1 MILKRNDERGGID
14 CMIKIIKDKDQWS
27 KVLQLCDN
35 RDSYHTFEYH
45 QLSKNPDETPY
56 LFVYQQGKIIIA
68 LPLLLREIEGTNY
81 KDATSV
87 YGYAGPAYTC
97 KDPDRKLLAGFR
109 TDIKKLLLE
118 NNIIS
123 VFSRLHPFL
132 PEQLQLL
139 ENLGSLEQVGQVVYV
154 DLQTSPKEQLDKY
167 NNRLKTH
174 INKARRECNIY
185 KISSTSE
192 VHEFKE
198 LYYQNM
204 DRVNADSSYYFPD
217 KYFQSL
223 KDALQFK
230 ADYYLIEERANS
242 RVIGG
247 GILLRHGQMAQY
259 HLSGTRDN
267 FQHLSPTKL
276 LIDQMRIDAFEAGA
290 QYFNLGGGIGGSND
304 NLFRFKKL
312 FSSDYKPFYLW
323 KYIVNPKAYDELSQ
337 RKDLTKNKKFFPAY
351 RL

>member
-1 MILKRNDERGGID
+1 MV
-14 CMIKIIKDKDQWS
+14 KIIKDKALWDRVIQKCVS
-27 KVLQLCDN
+27 
-35 RDSYHTFEYH
+35 RDCYHSFEYH
-45 QLSKNPDETPY
+45 QLSRRPQEEPH
-56 LFVYQQGKIIIA
+56 LFVYEQEGTVIA
-68 LPLLLREIEGTNY
+68 LPLLVRHIEGTPY

-97 KDPDRKLLAGFR
+97 QNLDQKILSGFSADLER
-109 TDIKKLLLE
+109 LLLE
-118 NNIIS
+118 NKIVS

-132 PEQLQLL
+132 PKQLQLL
-139 ENLGSLEQVGQVVYV
+139 EKLGNLEQAGQVVYV
-154 DLQTSPKEQLDKY
+154 NLQTSLKNQHDKY

-185 KISSTSE
+185 KVNSTRD
-192 VHEFKE
+192 VQEFKE

-204 DRVNADSSYYFPD
+204 DRVNADKSYYFPD

-230 ADYYLIEERANS
+230 ADYYLIEERAS
-242 RVIGG
+242 GQVIGG
-247 GILLRHGQMAQY
+247 GILLRHAQMAQY
-259 HLSGTRDN
+259 HLSGSRDN

-290 QYFNLGGGIGGSND
+290 QYFNLGGGIGGSRD

-323 KYIVNPKAYDELSQ
+323 KYIVNPKTYNELSQ
-337 RKDLTKNKKFFPAY
+337 KIDLSKGKKFFPAY